1 MWAIYKKVMK
11 LHIFNPEHDIALA
24 SDMFNFV
31 APHAGREMRSD
42 LGFLPALWAEDGD
55 MVLVDDI
62 ASALSRVRHLGRYTH
77 DVAFVTYQD
86 LKHLPPLEEICPWG
100 WDRSLRFQL
109 ERNGIAKE
117 LLPTEAYLD
126 SIRAM
131 SHRWW
136 AGQNL
141 LKKLTETN
149 DERVGSSRLIDNINQ
164 LDDIGY
170 TYVMKAPWSSSGRGL
185 RYVDQLTSH
194 QRGWAKNVIA
204 RQGALTLEPYYRKIK
219 DFAVELYAYPDR
231 IEYLGLSVFQSS
243 NGSYVGNILASE
255 EEKVEIIS
263 KYIPFYRVQSAID
276 ELCAILTD
284 EMVGKYAGPLGVDMM
299 IVDENGIKLHPC
311 VELNLRRTMGHVAL
325 SFNQT
330 QTDPRK
336 LMQISYSRGYHFRVL
351 TTAENCY
358 PSVW

>member
-1 MWAIYKKVMK
+1 M
-11 LHIFNPEHDIALA
+11 
-24 SDMFNFV
+24 
-31 APHAGREMRSD
+31 
-42 LGFLPALWAEDGD
+42 
-55 MVLVDDI
+55 
-62 ASALSRVRHLGRYTH
+62 
-77 DVAFVTYQD
+77 
-86 LKHLPPLEEICPWG
+86 
-100 WDRSLRFQL
+100 
-109 ERNGIAKE
+109 
-117 LLPTEAYLD
+117 
-126 SIRAM
+126 
-131 SHRWW
+131 
-136 AGQNL
+136 
-141 LKKLTETN
+141 
-149 DERVGSSRLIDNINQ
+149 
-164 LDDIGY
+164 
-170 TYVMKAPWSSSGRGL
+170 
-185 RYVDQLTSH
+185 
-194 QRGWAKNVIA
+194 
-204 RQGALTLEPYYRKIK
+204 
-219 DFAVELYAYPDR
+219 YAYPDR

-263 KYIPFYRVQSAID
+263 KYIPFHRVQSAID

-284 EMVGKYAGPLGVDMM
+284 EMVGKYTGPLGVDMM

>member
-1 MWAIYKKVMK
+1 MK

-62 ASALSRVRHLGRYTH
+62 ASALSRVRHLGRYAH

-117 LLPTEAYLD
+117 LLPTDAYLD

-141 LKKLTETN
+141 LKKLTEAN
-149 DERVGSSRLIDNINQ
+149 DERVGSSRLIDNISQ
-164 LDDIGY
+164 LENIGY

-263 KYIPFYRVQSAID
+263 IYIPFHRVQSAID
-276 ELCAILTD
+276 ELCAILTY
-284 EMVGKYAGPLGVDMM
+284 EMVGKY
-299 IVDENGIKLHPC
+299 
-311 VELNLRRTMGHVAL
+311 T
-325 SFNQT
+325 
-330 QTDPRK
+330 
-336 LMQISYSRGYHFRVL
+336 
-351 TTAENCY
+351 
-358 PSVW
+358 